1 LTPNPLNFYYST
13 NAGEIKK
20 ITRGP
25 QQGNEERKLAMYLCQ
40 ELTCVK
46 LREIADYFNLHH
58 GGSVSFIN
66 HQIRKLKREDKLL
79 QRNVGG

>member
-25 QQGNEERKLAMYLCQ
+25 QQGNEGRKLAMYLCQ
-40 ELTCVK
+40 ELTCEK